1 MDASVF
7 AKMLSD
13 PGRLD
18 LRKIGYKY
26 GQENLQEFLALR
38 KQYFYQELP
47 LHDFDGNSM
56 VYLDK
61 AVQIPLSAARVLLTP
76 QQSTRL
82 YGTKALE
89 DEILSTFRIEQ
100 IDTSRESVRRILSG
114 QAPENEEE
122 HRICGMKQGL
132 EFIADRS
139 HAITEENLFRLY
151 QMTIGDFLPEED
163 RLLPGHWYRH
173 DGVTVIDGKTEHIGL
188 PWQKLPAYMKELMAF
203 AAEKAAQNDLIK
215 AAILHFGLA
224 YLHPYF
230 DGNGRMARLL
240 HLWYLVQQGYSSA
253 LFVPMSRF
261 VEESRSRYMTI
272 QTADQRFVLDLL
284 IPLPPGVRTSF
295 MSTKIRA
302 GICATDTD
310 SGTDFSY
317 CILPSHAT
325 ALETENSTYRGESFA
340 THNTKHTLRIMP
352 QRPFYD
358 PAGEAAKAEQRKD
371 AEKLYKTNRRRQF
384 LEQMDDTIGGKFA
397 GTRIFRRPGT
407 DLQAGGAEISFYGK
421 GVLVVFATGV
431 ADHGN
436 LHLFQSAA
444 GQSQRYRNIYIFG
457 ESCDGLLCIA
467 LKKTH
472 SGAFRKGS
480 ALQCRRSGESP
491 RRLFGRQMNMMQF
504 AHGCGP

>member
-18 LRKIGYKY
+18 LKKMWYKY
-26 GQENLQEFLALR
+26 GQDNLQEFLALH

-56 VYLDK
+56 VCLDN
-61 AVQIPLSAARVLLTP
+61 AVQIPLSAARVLLMP
-76 QQSTRL
+76 QQSARL
-82 YGTKALE
+82 YGTRAME
-89 DEILSTFRIEQ
+89 EEILSTFRIEQ

-163 RLLPGHWYRH
+163 RLLPGHWYRN

-188 PWQKLPAYMKELMAF
+188 PWQKLPAYMAELVAF
-203 AAEKAAQNDLIK
+203 AAEKTAQNDLIK

-240 HLWYLVQQGYSSA
+240 HLWYLVQQGYPSA

-261 VEESRSRYMTI
+261 VEEGCTRYYKAYTQVEQNQQISGVLDVTPFLVYFAESVYYRLGEDQPQPRTLQAFEEALRQEKVTEKERALWQLVLTAYGSEEFSTKRLEKDFGDAAYATIRS
-272 QTADQRFVLDLL
+272 FVL
-284 IPLPPGVRTSF
+284 
-295 MSTKIRA
+295 
-302 GICATDTD
+302 
-310 SGTDFSY
+310 
-317 CILPSHAT
+317 
-325 ALETENSTYRGESFA
+325 
-340 THNTKHTLRIMP
+340 
-352 QRPFYD
+352 
-358 PAGEAAKAEQRKD
+358 
-371 AEKLYKTNRRRQF
+371 
-384 LEQMDDTIGGKFA
+384 KFE
-397 GTRIFRRPGT
+397 R
-407 DLQAGGAEISFYGK
+407 L
-421 GVLVVFATGV
+421 
-431 ADHGN
+431 
-436 LHLFQSAA
+436 
-444 GQSQRYRNIYIFG
+444 
-457 ESCDGLLCIA
+457 GLLTSVHYGNRVKYRIQDG
-467 LKKTH
+467 K
-472 SGAFRKGS
+472 
-480 ALQCRRSGESP
+480 
-491 RRLFGRQMNMMQF
+491 
-504 AHGCGP
+504 

>member
-18 LRKIGYKY
+18 IKKMGYKY

-47 LHDFDGNSM
+47 LHDFDGNPM

-76 QQSTRL
+76 QQSASL
-82 YGTKALE
+82 YGTRAME
-89 DEILSTFRIEQ
+89 EEILSTFRIEQ
-100 IDTSRESVRRILSG
+100 IATSRESVRRILSG
-114 QAPENEEE
+114 QAPRDDEE
-122 HRICGMKQGL
+122 HRIYGMKQGL

-139 HAITEENLFRLY
+139 HTITEENLFRLY

-173 DGVTVIDGKTEHIGL
+173 DGVTVIDGKTEHTGL

-261 VEESRSRYMTI
+261 VEESCARYYKAYTRVEQNQQI
-272 QTADQRFVLDLL
+272 SGVLDVTPFLVFFAESVYYRLGEDQPQPRTLQAFEEALRQGKVTEKEQALWQFVLTAY
-284 IPLPPGVRTSF
+284 GSEEF
-295 MSTKIRA
+295 STKRLEK
-302 GICATDTD
+302 
-310 SGTDFSY
+310 DF
-317 CILPSHAT
+317 
-325 ALETENSTYRGESFA
+325 
-340 THNTKHTLRIMP
+340 
-352 QRPFYD
+352 
-358 PAGEAAKAEQRKD
+358 
-371 AEKLYKTNRRRQF
+371 
-384 LEQMDDTIGGKFA
+384 
-397 GTRIFRRPGT
+397 
-407 DLQAGGAEISFYGK
+407 GGAAYATIRSF
-421 GVLVVFATGV
+421 VLKFER
-431 ADHGN
+431 
-436 LHLFQSAA
+436 L
-444 GQSQRYRNIYIFG
+444 
-457 ESCDGLLCIA
+457 GLLTSVHYGNRVKYRIQDG
-467 LKKTH
+467 K
-472 SGAFRKGS
+472 
-480 ALQCRRSGESP
+480 
-491 RRLFGRQMNMMQF
+491 
-504 AHGCGP
+504 

>member
-7 AKMLSD
+7 AKMLSG
-13 PGRLD
+13 PGQLD
-18 LRKIGYKY
+18 LKKMGYKY

-47 LHDFDGNSM
+47 LHDFDRNSM

-82 YGTKALE
+82 YGTKAME

-114 QAPENEEE
+114 QAPKDDEE

-139 HAITEENLFRLY
+139 HTITEENLFRLY

-188 PWQKLPAYMKELMAF
+188 PWQKLPAYMKELTAF

-261 VEESRSRYMTI
+261 VEESCVRYYKAYTRVEQNQQISGVLDVTPFLVYFAESVYHRLGEDQPQSRTL
-272 QTADQRFVLDLL
+272 QAFEEALRQGKVTEKERALWQFVLTAYGSEEFSTKRLEKDFGDAAYATIRNFVLKFERLGLL
-284 IPLPPGVRTSF
+284 ISIHYGNRV
-295 MSTKIRA
+295 K
-302 GICATDTD
+302 
-310 SGTDFSY
+310 
-317 CILPSHAT
+317 
-325 ALETENSTYRGESFA
+325 YR
-340 THNTKHTLRIMP
+340 I
-352 QRPFYD
+352 QD
-358 PAGEAAKAEQRKD
+358 
-371 AEKLYKTNRRRQF
+371 
-384 LEQMDDTIGGKFA
+384 GK
-397 GTRIFRRPGT
+397 
-407 DLQAGGAEISFYGK
+407 
-421 GVLVVFATGV
+421 
-431 ADHGN
+431 
-436 LHLFQSAA
+436 
-444 GQSQRYRNIYIFG
+444 
-457 ESCDGLLCIA
+457 
-467 LKKTH
+467 
-472 SGAFRKGS
+472 
-480 ALQCRRSGESP
+480 
-491 RRLFGRQMNMMQF
+491 
-504 AHGCGP
+504 

>member
-7 AKMLSD
+7 AKMLSG
-13 PGRLD
+13 PGQLD
-18 LRKIGYKY
+18 LKKMGYKY

-47 LHDFDGNSM
+47 LHDFDRNSM

-82 YGTKALE
+82 YGTKAME

-114 QAPENEEE
+114 QAPKDDEE

-139 HAITEENLFRLY
+139 HTITEENLFRLY

-188 PWQKLPAYMKELMAF
+188 PWQKLPAYMKELTAF

-215 AAILHFGLA
+215 AAALHFALT

-240 HLWYLVQQGYSSA
+240 HLWYLVQQGYSSV

-261 VEESRSRYMTI
+261 VEESCSRYYKAYTQVEQNQQI
-272 QTADQRFVLDLL
+272 SGVLDVTPFLVYFAESVYHRLGEDQPQPRTLQSFEEALRQGKVTEKEQALWQFVLTAY
-284 IPLPPGVRTSF
+284 GSEEF
-295 MSTKIRA
+295 STKRLKK
-302 GICATDTD
+302 
-310 SGTDFSY
+310 DFGDAAY
-317 CILPSHAT
+317 A
-325 ALETENSTYRGESFA
+325 
-340 THNTKHTLRIMP
+340 TLRS
-352 QRPFYD
+352 FV
-358 PAGEAAKAEQRKD
+358 
-371 AEKLYKTNRRRQF
+371 L
-384 LEQMDDTIGGKFA
+384 KF
-397 GTRIFRRPGT
+397 
-407 DLQAGGAEISFYGK
+407 E
-421 GVLVVFATGV
+421 
-431 ADHGN
+431 N
-436 LHLFQSAA
+436 L
-444 GQSQRYRNIYIFG
+444 
-457 ESCDGLLCIA
+457 GLL
-467 LKKTH
+467 TSVH
-472 SGAFRKGS
+472 YGS
-480 ALQCRRSGESP
+480 RVKYRIQDTE
-491 RRLFGRQMNMMQF
+491 
-504 AHGCGP
+504 

>member
-18 LRKIGYKY
+18 IKKMGYKY

-47 LHDFDGNSM
+47 LHDFDGNPM

-82 YGTKALE
+82 YGTKAME

-114 QAPENEEE
+114 QAPKDDEE
-122 HRICGMKQGL
+122 HRIYGMKQGL

-139 HAITEENLFRLY
+139 HTITEENLFRLY

-173 DGVTVIDGKTEHIGL
+173 DGVTVIDSKTEHTGL
-188 PWQKLPAYMKELMAF
+188 PWQKLPAYMAELVAF

-215 AAILHFGLA
+215 AAILHFALA

-240 HLWYLVQQGYSSA
+240 HLWYLVQQGYSSV

-261 VEESRSRYMTI
+261 VEESRSRYYKAYTQVEQNQQI
-272 QTADQRFVLDLL
+272 SGVLDVTPFLVYFAESVYHRLGEDQPQPRTLQAFEEALRQGKITEKERALWQFVLTAY
-284 IPLPPGVRTSF
+284 GSEEF
-295 MSTKIRA
+295 STKRLEK
-302 GICATDTD
+302 
-310 SGTDFSY
+310 DFGDAAY
-317 CILPSHAT
+317 A
-325 ALETENSTYRGESFA
+325 
-340 THNTKHTLRIMP
+340 TLRS
-352 QRPFYD
+352 FV
-358 PAGEAAKAEQRKD
+358 
-371 AEKLYKTNRRRQF
+371 L
-384 LEQMDDTIGGKFA
+384 KF
-397 GTRIFRRPGT
+397 
-407 DLQAGGAEISFYGK
+407 E
-421 GVLVVFATGV
+421 
-431 ADHGN
+431 N
-436 LHLFQSAA
+436 L
-444 GQSQRYRNIYIFG
+444 
-457 ESCDGLLCIA
+457 GLL
-467 LKKTH
+467 TSVH
-472 SGAFRKGS
+472 YGS
-480 ALQCRRSGESP
+480 RVKYRIQDTE
-491 RRLFGRQMNMMQF
+491 
-504 AHGCGP
+504 

>member
-13 PGRLD
+13 PGQLD
-18 LRKIGYKY
+18 FKKMGYKY
-26 GQENLQEFLALR
+26 GQENLQEFLTLR

-82 YGTKALE
+82 YGTRAME
-89 DEILSTFRIEQ
+89 EEILSTFRIEQ

-114 QAPENEEE
+114 QAPENDEE

-139 HAITEENLFRLY
+139 HTITQENLFQLY

-173 DGVTVIDGKTEHIGL
+173 DGVTVIDGKTEHTGL

-240 HLWYLVQQGYSSA
+240 HLCYLVQQGYSSA

-261 VEESRSRYMTI
+261 VEESCARYYKAYTRVEQNQQI
-272 QTADQRFVLDLL
+272 SGVLDVTPFLVFFAESVYYRLGEDQPQPRTLQAFEEALRQGKVTEKERALWQFVLTAY
-284 IPLPPGVRTSF
+284 GSEEF
-295 MSTKIRA
+295 STKRLEKDFGDAAYATIR
-302 GICATDTD
+302 
-310 SGTDFSY
+310 
-317 CILPSHAT
+317 
-325 ALETENSTYRGESFA
+325 SFV
-340 THNTKHTLRIMP
+340 L
-352 QRPFYD
+352 
-358 PAGEAAKAEQRKD
+358 
-371 AEKLYKTNRRRQF
+371 
-384 LEQMDDTIGGKFA
+384 KFE
-397 GTRIFRRPGT
+397 R
-407 DLQAGGAEISFYGK
+407 L
-421 GVLVVFATGV
+421 
-431 ADHGN
+431 
-436 LHLFQSAA
+436 
-444 GQSQRYRNIYIFG
+444 
-457 ESCDGLLCIA
+457 GLLTSVHYGNRVKYRIQD
-467 LKKTH
+467 
-472 SGAFRKGS
+472 RK
-480 ALQCRRSGESP
+480 
-491 RRLFGRQMNMMQF
+491 
-504 AHGCGP
+504 